1 MSKTLMFVFPNIPI
15 TENAEGG
22 GGLVIKNH
30 LQLLKGCFDEIH
42 LVLVQ
47 YENESDQFD
56 LYFSKHLDEL
66 AELKL
71 LYTSKRSVH
80 LSVSQARSRLLN
92 YFHLVFHPVAWTFPF
107 INNQNVLAID
117 TLKSNIQPDVIWTEH
132 LTAGLLCF
140 YAFKN
145 KRKTL
150 VYTHHDWEYK
160 LRKLRNPS
168 RNSELSYS
176 IRSLLT
182 KLIEVDFVKRTGAVI
197 SSSWSEFQDC
207 LQLGL
212 KKVMYVPLFVAEPIM
227 HLKNDAEALDR
238 FKVFHLGGMKTTAN
252 RIGLENFFRH
262 CWPALKKEI
271 PEIELFLIGSMNGVS
286 NTLLPFLDD
295 PSVHVMGYV
304 ENIDSALSPYS
315 IHIIPWNQ
323 NTGVRTKVPIALR
336 NKQVIV
342 GMKKSLECFIE
353 LTDSENAL
361 LVDEYDDLTEAII
374 RLRKDLA
381 LLHQMGNQAFN
392 AFQKSFVVNAHKESF
407 LNFMKS
413 MI

>member
-1 MSKTLMFVFPNIPI
+1 MFVFPNVPI

-22 GGLVIKNH
+22 GGLVIRNH

-47 YENESDQFD
+47 NENEQDQFD
-56 LYFSKHLDEL
+56 MYFSKHPDEL
-66 AELKL
+66 EELKL

-80 LSVSQARSRLLN
+80 LSVSRARDRLLH
-92 YFHLVFHPVAWTFPF
+92 YFYLVFHPVEWAFPF
-107 INNQNVLAID
+107 INNKNELAID
-117 TLKSNIQPDVIWTEH
+117 ALKNEIRPDVIWTEH

-145 KRKTL
+145 KRKTM
-150 VYTHHDWEYK
+150 VYAHHDWEYK
-160 LRKLRNPS
+160 LRKLRNS
-168 RNSELSYS
+168 SKNNELSYP
-176 IRSLLT
+176 IRSF
-182 KLIEVDFVKRTGAVI
+182 LIRLVEVDFVKRTEAVI
-197 SSSWSEFQDC
+197 SASWSEFQDC
-207 LQLGL
+207 LRLGL
-212 KKVMYVPLFVAEPIM
+212 KKVMYVPLFVSEPITNGKM
-227 HLKNDAEALDR
+227 AAETLDR

-262 CWPALKKEI
+262 CWPTLKKAI
-271 PEIELFLIGSMNGVS
+271 PEIELFLIGSMNGAS

-361 LVDEYDDLTEAII
+361 LAEQYDELTSAII
-374 RLRKDLA
+374 KLRNDSA
-381 LLHQMGNQAFN
+381 LLHQMGDRAFVT
-392 AFQKSFVVNAHKESF
+392 FQKSFVLNAHKESF